1 MATTNIQELLTQGLF
16 TQPAQQPTVDPRARL
31 TGMELLTSEA
41 LKAGDEAAGLFTEG
55 GNLLR
60 RELIGLT
67 PEEEAQE
74 NLMQDVSN
82 FDNLTTKEQEGVV
95 LGLQALGE
103 TAVAGQLASRL
114 KALEGARQAKLNA
127 ETVSSS
133 LPSEYAGLARAI
145 EQGVPNAIQKGIDIL
160 SREQKTP
167 PKVNRKIVNLVNT
180 ETNETVGT
188 AVEVDGQLF
197 NSQGQ
202 LMSPEELE
210 GLGISASYVKPT
222 TPLVSMAADPKA
234 KLAAEMRTKLFTP
247 LTTVAESTAETA
259 KTAVDEKRTAE
270 MALAAVDT
278 NAVTGAV
285 AAVGFDLA
293 QIGQDVFQNL
303 GIPVPKGWSELTNS
317 KAQYQTISAQALK
330 PQIEKQGKGFTDKD
344 REFFLKDVLPS
355 YKQAWQFNELSGNL
369 QREGAI
375 LKIAEAGF
383 ADSRNIWH
391 VESNTT
397 PKQAHA
403 VVWDDYLTKL
413 PYNKLKKNAKK
424 MVGSQEVT
432 YDKYHTMTDASSLW
446 QYWASGQEPTGFT
459 LIDAEGNPVDYT
471 FYELNN
477 LEGFEGKTAREILQL
492 FDNADRLSG
501 AIYK

>member
-1 MATTNIQELLTQGLF
+1 MANDLLGMLSTK
-16 TQPAQQPTVDPRARL
+16 PARGIDPRATMTPEQMMSGIVYGSIDEMGRGVRGLFGGDRRTPQEKTLQEAVAKKKADEAKRL
-31 TGMELLTSEA
+31 TQL
-41 LKAGDEAAGLFTEG
+41 
-55 GNLLR
+55 
-60 RELIGLT
+60 
-67 PEEEAQE
+67 E
-74 NLMQDVSN
+74 NLANALPDEYASLKNAVEN
-82 FDNLTTKEQEGVV
+82 GV
-95 LGLQALGE
+95 
-103 TAVAGQLASRL
+103 
-114 KALEGARQAKLNA
+114 EGAVKKAV
-127 ETVSSS
+127 E
-133 LPSEYAGLARAI
+133 
-145 EQGVPNAIQKGIDIL
+145 IL
-160 SREQKTP
+160 GREKKAP
-167 PKVNRKIVNLVNT
+167 PKVNKKIVNLVDT
-180 ETNETVGT
+180 KTNKTVGT
-188 AVEVDGQLF
+188 ATEVDGQLF

-202 LMSPEELE
+202 LISPEELE
-210 GLGISASYVKPT
+210 GLGISATYVKPS
-222 TPLVSMAADPKA
+222 TPLVSTAVDPGLKA
-234 KLAAEMRTKLFTP
+234 EAERRSKLFVP

-259 KTAVDEKRTAE
+259 KTAIDEKRTAE
-270 MALAAVDT
+270 MALAAVDS

-285 AAVGFDLA
+285 SAVGFDLA

-303 GIPVPKGWSELTNS
+303 GIAVPEGWSKLTNS

-383 ADSRNIWH
+383 ANNRRAWH
-391 VESNTT
+391 VSNDKT
-397 PKQAHA
+397 PSQAHS

-424 MVGSQEVT
+424 MVGGKEVT
-432 YDKYHTMTDASSLW
+432 YDKYHTMTDDNQLW
-446 QYWASGQEPTGFT
+446 QYWSSGQEPTGFT